1 MRELVTTAL
10 ELAAVVLLAC
20 AAFVAVA
27 AWHPAAGL
35 AAAAVVLLGASL
47 VVDMAGRG
55 EGS

>member
-1 MRELVTTAL
+1 VRELVSAAL
-10 ELAAVVLLAC
+10 EVAAIVLLAC